1 MRSGQGKGK
10 KEKILKQENF
20 RRKEIMRQSLKLG
33 DGTTAKK
40 KLTQQRR
47 DPRWDEVSGNVPTGK
62 AVGAGLWKL

>member
-1 MRSGQGKGK
+1 MVQ
-10 KEKILKQENF
+10 Q
-20 RRKEIMRQSLKLG
+20 Q
-33 DGTTAKK
+33 K